1 MNADEA
7 LTESRHR
14 RIVAYAIIIFICG
27 AFFGGFFMTKCSA
40 AHIYYESK
48 YADTNPITD
57 LVNSTD
63 LKVGTVIINLRCA
76 GNTLSPTVEI
86 WNDLAPEDK
95 IIRDI
100 MPNGELE
107 EQLIPGNFTAY
118 LPDGN
123 GGQPEIAHFNIVAQ
137 KIARV
142 TFTGHAITQTAPE
155 IIAPKPTQTPGP
167 DCHWERVCDPG
178 YWEQKCFGHGHHR
191 ICIPYWVP
199 GCCHSVWVC

>member
-1 MNADEA
+1 M
-7 LTESRHR
+7 TEIDQAQKNRL
-14 RIVAYAIIIFICG
+14 VAYAVIIFICG
-27 AFFGGFFMTKCSA
+27 AFFGGFFITKCSA
-40 AHIYYESK
+40 AHVPYYESK
-48 YADTNPITD
+48 YADTNPAAD
-57 LVNSTD
+57 LANSTD
-63 LKVGTVIINLRCA
+63 LMTGTVIINLRCA

-100 MPNGELE
+100 MPNGEFE

-123 GGQPEIAHFNIVAQ
+123 GGQPETAHFNIVAQ

-155 IIAPKPTQTPGP
+155 VIAPQPTETPGP
-167 DCHWERVCDPG
+167 ICHWERVCNPG
-178 YWEQKCFGHGHHR
+178 HWEQQCIGHGHHSVCFPVW
-191 ICIPYWVP
+191 IP
-199 GCCHSVWVC
+199 GCCQNIWVC